1 MYEQLKMNKQ
11 DKRGLWL
18 KKNEKTV
25 LMISFKQTKAD
36 WEMADSFKKSFSL
49 IVHYLP
55 AEKAAV

>member
-11 DKRGLWL
+11 DKLGLWL

-25 LMISFKQTKAD
+25 LISFKQTKAD
-36 WEMADSFKKSFSL
+36 WEMADSFNKSFSL